1 MESVGSMLVWSMP
14 GIVAVAPDDE
24 LAAVELVEVG
34 VSLPHAAMR
43 KVEASASAPKRGL
56 IRIGVFS

>member
-1 MESVGSMLVWSMP
+1 MLVWSMP